1 MASLFN
7 WFWGAFA
14 KPDSRNETDNTAKQ
28 QQSESLPQT
37 SRKRRLEDQDDGALE
52 PNKKALLHR
61 LEGSPLLESDLDDSL
76 LNGHRYINPDV
87 DFIDGHV
94 NGRSDDP
101 EDLPAKDYAESQ
113 LSDELFIKKEEELEY
128 LHRAEPHWPVSD
140 DDASDSIF
148 ATPERQTRDT
158 ILHDQLQSS
167 VTKRLWLERHLAD
180 RAKETDL
187 LRDQGFSADTISIHR
202 RIGLRGIIPT
212 FPRIWAYDLDTLAQK
227 HFVDDPDPSAAFIS
241 SLSGNEFRAVK
252 AFQRLMDIG
261 PWARDAVANEA
272 YASPNRKP
280 AKLIR
285 NEIEA
290 YVKWA
295 FKDGELDTSVTPPTI
310 GVFSAPRG
318 SDLKR
323 FQQQVTSSLMAMKD
337 AWREKLHDETLF
349 QNYNFNKLVPEVYGI
364 AIVNT
369 QVRFVVLHDWWD
381 EPTVVIWSEHDF
393 ASPDHDFWNAQAL
406 ALMVVHCRNNMV
418 DLEDILRFD
427 PDAEVDAE
435 TSSAAF

>member
-241 SLSGNEFRAVK
+241 SLSGNEFRGKFCPSDEQFECLADKVNSRQSIPTTHGYWTMGARCCRQRSVCFAKSK
-252 AFQRLMDIG
+252 AGKVDPERNRGLRQVGFQGR
-261 PWARDAVANEA
+261 
-272 YASPNRKP
+272 
-280 AKLIR
+280 
-285 NEIEA
+285 
-290 YVKWA
+290 
-295 FKDGELDTSVTPPTI
+295 
-310 GVFSAPRG
+310 
-318 SDLKR
+318 
-323 FQQQVTSSLMAMKD
+323 
-337 AWREKLHDETLF
+337 
-349 QNYNFNKLVPEVYGI
+349 
-364 AIVNT
+364 
-369 QVRFVVLHDWWD
+369 
-381 EPTVVIWSEHDF
+381 
-393 ASPDHDFWNAQAL
+393 
-406 ALMVVHCRNNMV
+406 
-418 DLEDILRFD
+418 
-427 PDAEVDAE
+427 
-435 TSSAAF
+435 